1 MNITNDLICQNLSIR
16 DGRLYMGEHDVMAL
30 ARIYGTPLYVM
41 DEDRIRDRCRTY
53 LDAVREAF
61 GTQGG
66 VYYASKACSFKQIY
80 RIMSDM
86 GMGIDVVSPGEIA
99 TAVKAGFDMSK
110 ACYHSNNKTDED
122 IRYALS
128 MGVGV
133 LAVDSEDELRA
144 ISTIASDMGR
154 VQDIYLRIT
163 PGIDP
168 HTYSAVATGK
178 VDSKFGSA
186 IETGQA
192 MAITSLALTLPS
204 INLIGYH
211 CHVGS
216 QVFDSEVYLAT
227 AGVMLDFIKE
237 VKDTLSYT
245 ISRLDL
251 GGGYGVRYTSLDP
264 SIDIRQNILK
274 VATFIKDKVASLGI
288 DMPAIYFEPGRSIVA
303 DSGLTLYTVGS
314 LKRIPGYKN
323 YVSVDGGMTDN
334 PRYALYSSRYTL
346 LNLSRLTQDRDMLC
360 SVVGRCCESG
370 DIIQPD
376 VYMPST
382 TSRGDIVACLTTGAY
397 NYSMAS
403 NYNRVARPPVVMLRG
418 NEHYL
423 AVKRESWDCLHD
435 LDV

>member
-16 DGRLYMGEHDVMAL
+16 DSKLYMGEHDALHL
-30 ARIYGTPLYVM
+30 ARLYGTPLFVM
-41 DEDRIRDRCRTY
+41 DEDRIRDRCQTY
-53 LDAVREAF
+53 LDAVKEAF
-61 GTQGG
+61 GDKGG
-66 VYYASKACSFKQIY
+66 VYYASKACSFKHIY

-86 GMGIDVVSPGEIA
+86 GMGIDVVSPGEIS
-99 TAVKAGFDMSK
+99 TAKQAKFDLSK

-122 IRYALS
+122 IRYA
-128 MGVGV
+128 MNVGVGV
-133 LAVDSEDELRA
+133 LAVDSEDELMA
-144 ISTIASDMGR
+144 ISRIADDMGLT
-154 VQDIYLRIT
+154 QDIYLRLT

-192 MAITSLALTLPS
+192 MSITKLALSLPA
-204 INLIGYH
+204 INLLGYH

-216 QVFDSEVYLAT
+216 QVFDSDVYLST
-227 AGVMLDFIKE
+227 ADIMLTFIRE
-237 VKDTLSYT
+237 VKDTLGYT
-245 ISRLDL
+245 IPRLDL
-251 GGGYGVRYTSLDP
+251 GGGYGVRYTSQDP
-264 SIDIRQNILK
+264 MIDIRSNILK
-274 VATFIKDKVASLGI
+274 VASFIKQKVASLGI
-288 DMPAIYFEPGRSIVA
+288 EMPSIYFEPGRSIVA
-303 DSGLTLYTVGS
+303 DSGMTLYTVGS

-334 PRYALYSSRYTL
+334 PRYALYGSRYTL
-346 LNLSRLTQDRDMLC
+346 LNLSRLAEDRDMTC

-376 VYMPST
+376 VSMPST

-403 NYNRVARPPVVMLRG
+403 NYNRVARPPIIMLRG
-418 NEHYL
+418 DKHYVAVMREDFNSL
-423 AVKRESWDCLHD
+423 ADC
-435 LDV
+435 DV